1 MTPSISLVNTQE
13 VFPII
18 RSITNPEEVKI
29 PRRVD
34 EGVRPIFDRE
44 ELRDSI
50 ARRMQAGDNEVNPT
64 TIVPETPQ
72 RVIAI
77 IREPID
83 SIEFAKLQHQ
93 LPAGNLSFIPA
104 TMKMHMN

>member
-1 MTPSISLVNTQE
+1 MAVMTPSISLVNTQE

-34 EGVRPIFDRE
+34 EGIRPIFDRE

-77 IREPID
+77 IREPLD
-83 SIEFAKLQHQ
+83 AIEFAKLQHQ
-93 LPAGNLSFIPA
+93 LPTGN
-104 TMKMHMN
+104 HC